1 MKIATNQHRLP
12 EILPLRQ
19 CLQFFSTGR
28 QRANFMQEFVF
39 DKLQLLEL
47 VQRLV
52 TQRLKLQFQ
61 DMRQLR
67 GEFLGLIQGLIQNV
81 TQVNH

>member
-1 MKIATNQHRLP
+1 
-12 EILPLRQ
+12 
-19 CLQFFSTGR
+19 
-28 QRANFMQEFVF
+28 MQEFVF
-39 DKLQLLEL
+39 YELQLLEL

-67 GEFLGLIQGLIQNV
+67 GEFLGLMQGLVQDIPY
-81 TQVNH
+81 VNH

>member
-1 MKIATNQHRLP
+1 
-12 EILPLRQ
+12 
-19 CLQFFSTGR
+19 
-28 QRANFMQEFVF
+28 MQEFVF
-39 DKLQLLEL
+39 YELQLLEL

-52 TQRLKLQFQ
+52 TQRLELQFQ

>member
-28 QRANFMQEFVF
+28 QCANFMQEFVF

-52 TQRLKLQFQ
+52 TQRLELQFQ

-67 GEFLGLIQGLIQNV
+67 GEFLGLIQGLIQDV
-81 TQVNH
+81 TYVNH